1 MFFYF
6 AVIQHVQGEHDWIV
20 NEKVSGYGDNLT
32 LFCLIDDC
40 CTKEAGWVKFGP
52 YYETIFLDVRN
63 SKNYTSTDKYAATT
77 NSTGFSLVIK
87 NIQRED
93 INIEYSCVHG
103 FDKSRKK
110 VLLHTDAFRE
120 AQLKKKDVSGMNVVE
135 TKQDIHNVVNK
146 LFFLIS
152 DDETRSELPVVGIII
167 GSLMGSFIILVAVV
181 VLTLI
186 LKRYKSRRKRYGEIT
201 QAVAKSSKKDLGVN
215 LLDEGEEM
223 IERQYETTSVSDAE
237 SSNKDRCARVNVLE
251 GKEEREELVNWP
263 TIVTANIDGEIT
275 QPVAKSSK
283 KDLGVNLLNEGEE
296 MIEQQ
301 YETTSVS
308 DGEITQ
314 PVAKSSEKDLGVN
327 LLNEGEEMIERQYE
341 TTSVS
346 DGEITQPVAK
356 SSKKDLGVN
365 LLNEREERIELQY
378 GTTNEPVAI
387 LQCYIS
393 FSLLV
398 LILSNCEIKF
408 NYVADIVII
417 HTEEK
422 HQMQGVESYKCHLE
436 QLSEEMG
443 SSHIIIKLFEDVF
456 SYEQM
461 SSGVEIQ
468 TVLAK
473 CHYVFVYISKK
484 FFVSKLKRFGINEC
498 WIKDALEKQEAKK
511 RIKILS
517 GDADGKRY
525 VWDRES
531 TKLYSKFKVHDDAR
545 NIRSGIMW
553 LRWCDKNTG
562 TQMDEILKCQ
572 IRKQINTTK
581 M

>member
-346 DGEITQPVAK
+346 DTESTN
-356 SSKKDLGVN
+356 KDRCARVN
-365 LLNEREERIELQY
+365 VLEGKEEREE
-378 GTTNEPVAI
+378 
-387 LQCYIS
+387 
-393 FSLLV
+393 LV
-398 LILSNCEIKF
+398 NWPTIVTD
-408 NYVADIVII
+408 YVADIVII